1 MKTYTLEE
9 LQDKYIGI
17 EGSEKRMRY
26 EQELA
31 LELLFEVGF
40 WKNLKQELGNKEYFC
55 HSSEL
60 FERWWYNNK
69 VFKKKIIRLAAEFL
83 KNNEK
88 YKEVY
93 SNVAVLFGSLEELN
107 YNLIRIDSCDYMIDK
122 LGGSGDGRN

>member
-9 LQDKYIGI
+9 LKNELIGI
-17 EGSEKRMRY
+17 KGSAERVKY

-31 LELLFEVGF
+31 LNCLKEVEF
-40 WKNLKQELGNKEYFC
+40 WKQLKLELGNREYFC

-60 FERWWYNNK
+60 FERWWWSK
-69 VFKKKIIRLAAEFL
+69 DFREKIIQSAAEFL

-93 SNVAVLFGSLEELN
+93 SNVAVLFSNLEELN
-107 YNLIRIDSCDYMIDK
+107 HNIIREEFCDYMIDK
-122 LGGSGDGRN
+122 LKNSGNGRN